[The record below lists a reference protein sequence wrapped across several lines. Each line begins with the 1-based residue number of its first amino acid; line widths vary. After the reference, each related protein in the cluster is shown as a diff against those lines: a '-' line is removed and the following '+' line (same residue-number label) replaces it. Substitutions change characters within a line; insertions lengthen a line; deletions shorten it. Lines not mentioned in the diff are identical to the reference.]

1 MKPNLVTPPEAESR
15 DLDFALEKYL
25 PFRLTVLSNRM
36 TRSVARIYGRH
47 FRLSAPEWRAMAVL
61 GRYGAMTANQVVSRT
76 TMDKVRVSRA
86 VARLLTAGYI
96 TRQSDPEDR
105 RRAILALT
113 ASGRNVYRQ
122 VVPLVLAVEE
132 EFLAGL
138 SREERAALDRTLT
151 KLEHYTSAV
160 PGPEEASEED

>member
-1 MKPNLVTPPEAESR
+1 MKPILVPSIPAESR
-15 DLDFALEKYL
+15 DPDFALEKYL

-47 FRLSAPEWRAMAVL
+47 FRLSAPEWRTMAVL
-61 GRYGAMTANQVVSRT
+61 GRYGAMTANQVVART

-86 VARLLTAGYI
+86 VARLLAADYI

-113 ASGRNVYRQ
+113 DSGMTLYRQ
-122 VVPLVLAVEE
+122 VVPLVVAVEDE
-132 EFLAGL
+132 LLAAL
-138 SREERAALDRTLT
+138 NREDRLALDRILA
-151 KLEHYTSAV
+151 KLEHLTSAL
-160 PGPEEASEED
+160 PGHDEGDDED

>member
-1 MKPNLVTPPEAESR
+1 MKPNLVTSTPAENR
-15 DLDFALEKYL
+15 DPDFTLEKYL

-47 FRLSAPEWRAMAVL
+47 FGLSAPEWRAMAVL
-61 GRYGAMTANQVVSRT
+61 GHYGAMTANHVVTRT

-86 VARLLTAGYI
+86 VARLLAAGYI

-113 ASGRNVYRQ
+113 ASGMNIYHQ
-122 VVPLVLAVEE
+122 VVPLVMAVEE
-132 EFLAGL
+132 ELLAGL
-138 SREERAALDRTLT
+138 NREERATLDRVLA
-151 KLEHYTSAV
+151 KLEHYTPAL
-160 PGPEEASEED
+160 PESDEDSDEA